1 MASGGATL
9 LAFDYGRRRIGVA
22 VGNTLTRQA
31 RPLLTLDVTEAGPDW
46 TRIAALLAEWRP
58 ARLVVGVPYNDD
70 AAAASADTAPDTGA
84 DAGAGAAIAAEAQ
97 RFARRLRGRCGLP
110 VDTVDERLSS
120 AEAHE
125 RLRTERRAGR
135 RGTIAKRDIDSAAAA
150 VILQDWL
157 DNHT

>member
-1 MASGGATL
+1 MASGGGTL

-31 RPLLTLDVTEAGPDW
+31 RALTTVDADDAGPDW
-46 TRIAALLAEWRP
+46 ARIADLLDEWRP
-58 ARLVVGVPYNDD
+58 ARLVVGVPYNDG
-70 AAAASADTAPDTGA
+70 APGE
-84 DAGAGAAIAAEAQ
+84 AIAAEAQ
-97 RFARRLRGRCGLP
+97 RFARRLQGRFGLP

-120 AEAHE
+120 AEAAG
-125 RLRTERRAGR
+125 RLKAERRAGQ
-135 RGTIAKRDIDSAAAA
+135 RGKIAKKDIDSAAAA

>member
-31 RPLLTLDVTEAGPDW
+31 RPLLTLDAAEAGPDW
-46 TRIAALLAEWRP
+46 ARIAALLDEWRP
-58 ARLVVGVPYNDD
+58 ARLVVGVPYND
-70 AAAASADTAPDTGA
+70 AAAGA
-84 DAGAGAAIAAEAQ
+84 AGVAIAAEAQ
-97 RFARRLRGRCGLP
+97 RFARRLHGRCGLP

>member
-1 MASGGATL
+1 MGSGGATL

-31 RPLLTLDVTEAGPDW
+31 RPLLTLAVSETGPDW
-46 TRIAALLAEWRP
+46 ARITALLAEWRP
-58 ARLVVGVPYNDD
+58 ARLVVGVPYNDG
-70 AAAASADTAPDTGA
+70 AAGASAD
-84 DAGAGAAIAAEAQ
+84 AGSGVAAGAAIAAEAQ
-97 RFARRLRGRCGLP
+97 RFARRLQGRCGLP

-120 AEAHE
+120 AEAHA